1 MNIFITERLQPH
13 VRRGFIGAQSING
26 FDNNQTYSFN
36 YAFQRKTLSTT
47 FLGVQVSWP
56 GFHLL

>member
-1 MNIFITERLQPH
+1 MNISITERLHPH
-13 VRRGFIGAQSING
+13 VRREFIKAQSING

-47 FLGVQVSWP
+47 FLGVQVS
-56 GFHLL
+56 